1 MGTSRRA
8 YDLLRGYVN
17 HHVDRIREL
26 DADTAARDE
35 LEASLRPGGV
45 EAAQSPSQELP
56 ATPVN
61 QQELARKILGV
72 EEKATFAEIRKAYER
87 LCKRSDPQ
95 KFVIGSEERKLA
107 EDLHARIE
115 TAYRILSA
123 EVPAVEKRFNNL
135 ELD

>member
-17 HHVDRIREL
+17 HHMDRIREL
-26 DADTAARDE
+26 DADSSARDE
-35 LEASLRPGGV
+35 LNEALNPGASAPT
-45 EAAQSPSQELP
+45 EAVSTPA
-56 ATPVN
+56 ATPID
-61 QQELARKILGV
+61 QQAMARKILGV
-72 EEKATFAEIRKAYER
+72 EEKATFAEIRRAYER